1 MHVRAGH
8 VRECSQDLHQTCR
21 GEIQRQNER
30 PGDRHV
36 THRKM
41 GMLEKLNPARNPR
54 MALMTMSTWIR
65 GARLKTL
72 PLAIAPVIIGTAL
85 SWKGVFVYSQGGD
98 ILHEP
103 CPFFGGQH
111 DLRETKLGS
120 MVGTCQTSL
129 SWFVLVA
136 VLCGCVALFLQIA
149 ANFANDYSDG
159 VRGTD
164 EGRGA
169 DMEPGRSSAGTLPT
183 RDTPRGPARLVAS
196 GVNSRAVLAAAGI
209 NALIACLCGLVVCA
223 LTGYWWFILVGFACL
238 VAGWCYVGGKHP
250 YGYRCLG
257 EVFVFVFFGLVAT
270 CGTMFA
276 LSGTVSLSGVWG
288 GCAEGFVAVTVL
300 CVNNL
305 RDIESDHDHGK
316 HTWMTALGR
325 SKGAVLT
332 ISLLTMAS
340 AMAILF
346 LLVLWRSTFVAKS
359 VPAVSIVPI
368 AATLIMCAIH
378 AAAIAAIAKERY
390 KAALPLCSLGS
401 LLLAVTF
408 AVSSMFM

>member
-1 MHVRAGH
+1 MAG
-8 VRECSQDLHQTCR
+8 
-21 GEIQRQNER
+21 
-30 PGDRHV
+30 
-36 THRKM
+36 
-41 GMLEKLNPARNPR
+41 
-54 MALMTMSTWIR
+54 MTMSTWIR

-72 PLAIAPVIIGTAL
+72 PLAVAPVIIGTAL

-98 ILHEP
+98 VLHEP
-103 CPFFGGQH
+103 CPFFGGQR
-111 DLRETKLGS
+111 DLGETKLGS
-120 MVGTCQTSL
+120 LVGACHHSV
-129 SWFVLVA
+129 SWFILVA

-169 DMEPGRSSAGTLPT
+169 DMEPGRSSAGTLST
-183 RDTPRGPARLVAS
+183 RDPSRGPARLVAS
-196 GVNSRAVLAAAGI
+196 GVNPGTVLAAAGI
-209 NALIACLCGLVVCA
+209 SALIACLCGLAVCA

-250 YGYRCLG
+250 YGYHYLG

-276 LSGTVSLSGVWG
+276 LTGTVSLSGIWG
-288 GCAEGFVAVTVL
+288 GCAAGFVAMAVL

-305 RDIESDHDHGK
+305 RDIESDRNHGK

-325 SKGAVLT
+325 SKGAVLA
-332 ISLLTMAS
+332 IALLTMAP

-346 LLVLWRSTFVAKS
+346 FLVLCRSVLVAEG
-359 VPAVSIVPI
+359 VPAMSIVSI
-368 AATLIMCAIH
+368 AAILIMCAIH
-378 AAAIAAIAKERY
+378 AAAIVAIAKERY
-390 KAALPLCSLGS
+390 GTALPLCSLGS
-401 LLLAVTF
+401 LVLAVTF
-408 AVSSMFM
+408 VMSSMLM

>member
-1 MHVRAGH
+1 M
-8 VRECSQDLHQTCR
+8 
-21 GEIQRQNER
+21 
-30 PGDRHV
+30 

-54 MALMTMSTWIR
+54 MALMKMSTWIR

-72 PLAIAPVIIGTAL
+72 PLALAPVIIGTAL

-111 DLRETKLGS
+111 DLKETKLGS

-183 RDTPRGPARLVAS
+183 RDTPRGPAR
-196 GVNSRAVLAAAGI
+196 
-209 NALIACLCGLVVCA
+209 
-223 LTGYWWFILVGFACL
+223 
-238 VAGWCYVGGKHP
+238 
-250 YGYRCLG
+250 
-257 EVFVFVFFGLVAT
+257 
-270 CGTMFA
+270 
-276 LSGTVSLSGVWG
+276 
-288 GCAEGFVAVTVL
+288 
-300 CVNNL
+300 
-305 RDIESDHDHGK
+305 
-316 HTWMTALGR
+316 
-325 SKGAVLT
+325 
-332 ISLLTMAS
+332 
-340 AMAILF
+340 
-346 LLVLWRSTFVAKS
+346 
-359 VPAVSIVPI
+359 
-368 AATLIMCAIH
+368 
-378 AAAIAAIAKERY
+378 
-390 KAALPLCSLGS
+390 
-401 LLLAVTF
+401 
-408 AVSSMFM
+408 

>member
-1 MHVRAGH
+1 
-8 VRECSQDLHQTCR
+8 
-21 GEIQRQNER
+21 
-30 PGDRHV
+30 
-36 THRKM
+36 M

-54 MALMTMSTWIR
+54 MALMKMSTWIR

-72 PLAIAPVIIGTAL
+72 TLAIAPVIIGTAL

-111 DLRETKLGS
+111 DLKETKLGS

-196 GVNSRAVLAAAGI
+196 GVNPKAVLAAAGI

-288 GCAEGFVAVTVL
+288 GCAEGFIAVTVL

-390 KAALPLCSLGS
+390 KAALPLCPLGS
-401 LLLAVTF
+401 LVLAVTF

>member
-1 MHVRAGH
+1 
-8 VRECSQDLHQTCR
+8 
-21 GEIQRQNER
+21 
-30 PGDRHV
+30 
-36 THRKM
+36 
-41 GMLEKLNPARNPR
+41 
-54 MALMTMSTWIR
+54 MALMKMSTWIR

-85 SWKGVFVYSQGGD
+85 SWKGVFFYSQGGD

-129 SWFVLVA
+129 PWFVLVA

-196 GVNSRAVLAAAGI
+196 GVNPRAVLAAAGI

-401 LLLAVTF
+401 LVLAVTF

>member
-1 MHVRAGH
+1 
-8 VRECSQDLHQTCR
+8 
-21 GEIQRQNER
+21 
-30 PGDRHV
+30 
-36 THRKM
+36 M

-54 MALMTMSTWIR
+54 MALMKMSTWIR

-72 PLAIAPVIIGTAL
+72 PLAIAPVIIGTTL

-196 GVNSRAVLAAAGI
+196 GVNPKAVLAAAGI

-378 AAAIAAIAKERY
+378 AVAIAAIAKERY

-401 LLLAVTF
+401 LVLAVTF